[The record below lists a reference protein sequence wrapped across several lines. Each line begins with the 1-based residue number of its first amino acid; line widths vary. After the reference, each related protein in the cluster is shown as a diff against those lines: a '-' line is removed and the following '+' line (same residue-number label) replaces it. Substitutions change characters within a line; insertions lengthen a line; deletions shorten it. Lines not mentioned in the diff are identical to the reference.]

1 MSFIEEK
8 FKARRPVGERF
19 SVSAGV
25 GWKAFKSKVD
35 KERDYYIISI
45 TISVSDF
52 TDGDQIEIYM
62 NGIPIIKSTYISG
75 ATIVFEWEPKD
86 IVGDKYKVP
95 RNHGLSIRYYNS
107 SSTLALTLY
116 VDVER
121 GYL

>member
-8 FKARRPVGERF
+8 FKVKRPVGERF

-35 KERDYYIISI
+35 KDRDYYIVSI
-45 TISVSDF
+45 TISVSDY

-62 NGIPIIKSTYISG
+62 NGIPIVKSSYITG
-75 ATIVFEWEPKD
+75 VTEYHWEPKD
-86 IVGDKYKVP
+86 IVGDKVKVP
-95 RNHGLSIRYYNS
+95 RNHALSIRYYNS
-107 SSTLALTLY
+107 SDTLSLTLI

-121 GYL
+121 GYV